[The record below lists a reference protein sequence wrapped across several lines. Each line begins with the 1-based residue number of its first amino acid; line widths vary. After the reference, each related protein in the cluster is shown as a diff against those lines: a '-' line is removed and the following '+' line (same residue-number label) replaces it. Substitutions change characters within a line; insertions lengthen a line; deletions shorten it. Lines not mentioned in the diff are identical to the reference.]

1 MAMIRCKACGRL
13 YDYQKQ
19 GMCPK
24 CGAYNRPPRRERVEA
39 DGTVHEIDTPTGAV
53 PAHGRR
59 KVCYEEKTC
68 YEHQTRVSRRGG
80 GVQHLTEQLQTMGK
94 KKRDALIGVA
104 VTVLVALIPLL
115 RACAQPSY
123 VINYDFPQPVAPAEE
138 AALPEYGLYQPMR
151 TFEVLGKT
159 AKLTEIF
166 ITQDEVSLTI
176 EGLAVDAPEPY
187 LCIYTADGTCISEHP
202 LSIMEWGDGVEYT
215 YDRTAFD
222 ESNDIAGWALQF
234 ETPDGMTEVDLTG
247 YFDF

>member
-1 MAMIRCKACGRL
+1 MAVIRCKSCGRL
-13 YDYQKQ
+13 YDYQEQ

-39 DGTVHEIDTPTGAV
+39 DGTVHGIDMPTGAV
-53 PAHGRR
+53 PAHRGT

-80 GVQHLTEQLQTMGK
+80 GVQRLTEQLQTMGK
-94 KKRDALIGVA
+94 KKRDAVIGVA
-104 VTVLVALIPLL
+104 VTALILLIPVL
-115 RACAQPSY
+115 RACMRPSY
-123 VINYDFPQPVAPAEE
+123 VIDYGVPQPVAPAEE
-138 AALPEYGLYQPMR
+138 VLPEYFFYEPMR

-159 AKLTEIF
+159 ARLTEIF

-176 EGLAVDAPEPY
+176 EGLAADAPEPRLGVY
-187 LCIYTADGTCISEHP
+187 APDGSFMSVLPVSISD
-202 LSIMEWGDGVEYT
+202 WGDCVEYT

-222 ESNDIAGWALQF
+222 ESDAISGWALRF
-234 ETPDGMTEVDLTG
+234 ETTDDVTEVDLTG

>member
-1 MAMIRCKACGRL
+1 MAVIRCKGCGRL

-19 GMCPK
+19 DMCPK

-39 DGTVHEIDTPTGAV
+39 DGTVHEIGTPTGAV
-53 PAHGRR
+53 PAHGGA

-68 YEHQTRVSRRGG
+68 YEQQTRVSRRGG
-80 GVQHLTEQLQTMGK
+80 GVQRLTEQLQTMGK

-104 VTVLVALIPLL
+104 VTVLILLIPVLKS
-115 RACAQPSY
+115 CAQPSY

-138 AALPEYGLYQPMR
+138 VLPEYFFYQPMR

-159 AKLTEIF
+159 ARLTEIF

-176 EGLAVDAPEPY
+176 EGLAADAPEPY
-187 LCIYTADGTCISEHP
+187 LCIYTDDGTCIRSHP
-202 LSIMEWGDGVEYT
+202 TSIMEWGDGEAYYT
-215 YDRTAFD
+215 YDRAAFD
-222 ESNDIAGWALQF
+222 ESNGIAGWALQF